1 MDLKNFY
8 AYQIIRGLKFVYDL
22 FLLVSL
28 YYQKCY
34 VMIVIYI
41 LIDKNISMTQLLFLF
56 S

>member
-22 FLLVSL
+22 FFLVFIIK
-28 YYQKCY
+28 KCY

>member
-1 MDLKNFY
+1 MHIKLYVDWNLFMIY
-8 AYQIIRGLKFVYDL
+8 F
-22 FLLVSL
+22 FLLVFIIK
-28 YYQKCY
+28 KCY